1 MRDKKMMKRFLAYIN
16 KVFDFDRSAQTITDK
31 RKRPHLT
38 TRNIFYSAFVMFVL
52 RIKSLNQLEKVIRQS
67 KRLVLICGGLMP
79 SGDTIGRVFS
89 LIDSDDLRKTLRN
102 INHRLKRNKV
112 LQNEL
117 NLQFAAVDG
126 HELFSLKDK
135 RVQ

>member
-1 MRDKKMMKRFLAYIN
+1 MMKRFLSYIN
-16 KVFDFDRSAQTITDK
+16 KIFDFDRSAQTITDK
-31 RKRPHLT
+31 RKQPYLPT
-38 TRNIFYSAFVMFVL
+38 KNIFYSAFIMFAL
-52 RIKSLNQLEKVIRQS
+52 RIKSLNQLEENIRRS
-67 KRLVLICGGLMP
+67 KRLGLICGGLTP

-89 LIDSDDLRKTLRN
+89 LINTDDLRKMLRD

-112 LQNEL
+112 FQNEL

-126 HELFSLKDK
+126 HELFSLKEK